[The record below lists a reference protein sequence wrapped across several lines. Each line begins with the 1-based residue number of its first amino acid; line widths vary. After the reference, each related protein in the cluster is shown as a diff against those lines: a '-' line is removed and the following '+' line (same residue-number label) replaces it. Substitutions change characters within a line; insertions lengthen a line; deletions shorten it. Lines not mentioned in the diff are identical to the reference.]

1 MGERGKASMGR
12 THGVRTLKNHRWV
25 LGALEERPD
34 RLLGPRTDGPAV
46 GWLHLCSA
54 WLVVGKPRVL
64 ST

>member
-1 MGERGKASMGR
+1 M
-12 THGVRTLKNHRWV
+12 KNHRWV